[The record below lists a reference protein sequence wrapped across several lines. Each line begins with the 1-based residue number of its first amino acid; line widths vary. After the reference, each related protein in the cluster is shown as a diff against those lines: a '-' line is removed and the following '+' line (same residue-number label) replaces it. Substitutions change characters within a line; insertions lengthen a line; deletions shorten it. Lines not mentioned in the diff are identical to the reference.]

1 MATRQSWLDG
11 SGESLLIDEYV
22 QKLTHFVD
30 TMADGRVDDSE
41 LAAQEKRLAATMRE
55 VEPTLDD
62 ATHAKI
68 TRLLCELTA
77 YNVMQTLHAL
87 ELARPKS
94 GFQG

>member
-11 SGESLLIDEYV
+11 SGNSTVIDEYV
-22 QKLTHFVD
+22 QKLSHFVEA
-30 TMADGRVDDSE
+30 MADGRVDAGE
-41 LAAQEKRLAATMRE
+41 LAAQEKRLTTLMRE

-62 ATHAKI
+62 AAHARI

-87 ELARPKS
+87 EHARPKS
-94 GFQG
+94 AFRG